1 MRVIDK
7 SQPLDKQAV
16 KARGIKVIVV
26 LVLIST
32 VAMISALM
40 AHWRLRAVL
49 YYLTDKNIQFTEV
62 DMEKCLRQVLEHQFK
77 R

>member
-1 MRVIDK
+1 M
-7 SQPLDKQAV
+7 
-16 KARGIKVIVV
+16 IVV

-49 YYLTDKNIQFTEV
+49 YYLTDKNIQFTEE
-62 DMEKCLRQVLEHQFK
+62 DMEKYLRQVLEHQFK

>member
-1 MRVIDK
+1 M
-7 SQPLDKQAV
+7 
-16 KARGIKVIVV
+16 IVV

-62 DMEKCLRQVLEHQFK
+62 DMEKCLRQVLDTNSNGRWIKQH
-77 R
+77 

>member
-1 MRVIDK
+1 M
-7 SQPLDKQAV
+7 
-16 KARGIKVIVV
+16 IVV

-49 YYLTDKNIQFTEV
+49 YYLIDKNIQFTEV

>member
-1 MRVIDK
+1 MKCFWIIIW
-7 SQPLDKQAV
+7 AV
-16 KARGIKVIVV
+16 CT
-26 LVLIST
+26 L
-32 VAMISALM
+32 MITAHALLER
-40 AHWRLRAVL
+40 WRLRAVL

>member
-1 MRVIDK
+1 M
-7 SQPLDKQAV
+7 
-16 KARGIKVIVV
+16 IVV

-40 AHWRLRAVL
+40 EHWKLRAVL
-49 YYLTDKNIQFTEV
+49 YFLAHKNIQFTEA